1 MCPRTSGD
9 VMHVRH
15 FKNFRRLI
23 FATAMYGTIFL
34 INDYS
39 VKAQERSL
47 DTTATVSVHPAT
59 VKPKKIKKR
68 RAVYK
73 LQSQSLAEAL
83 GLNKQQ
89 SDTLEVL
96 YRETRKSRK
105 LAVSRIP
112 KEDMAAYKA
121 KAEEINAAER
131 GKLGIALR
139 SIMTEDQAAEA
150 MPILGG
156 FNPHWDTYVFVVST
170 FGLEK
175 EKRSAALQLVLRYI
189 ATSERA
195 QKGSKSGGSRSSAN
209 LKASLDAGLAPLLT
223 IDQMAEWMESTGRT
237 KKENEVL
244 HDEPPRSQN
253 PRKSSSIKE
262 PKDPFNPTRKNDPS
276 RTSIRSRIH

>member
-1 MCPRTSGD
+1 MRCRILKTL
-9 VMHVRH
+9 
-15 FKNFRRLI
+15 RRLV
-23 FATAMYGTIFL
+23 FATAMYVTIFL
-34 INDYS
+34 VGDYS
-39 VKAQERSL
+39 AKAQERSI
-47 DTTATVSVHPAT
+47 DTTAALSVHPAT

-73 LQSQSLAEAL
+73 LQSQSVAEAW
-83 GLNKQQ
+83 GLNTQQ

-96 YRETRKSRK
+96 YREARKSRK
-105 LAVSRIP
+105 LAVSRIL

-170 FGLEK
+170 FRLEK
-175 EKRSAALQLVLRYI
+175 EKRSAALQLVLHYI
-189 ATSERA
+189 AASERTK
-195 QKGSKSGGSRSSAN
+195 KGSKSGGSRSSAN

-223 IDQMAEWMESTGRT
+223 IDQMAEWLESTGRT
-237 KKENEVL
+237 KKEKEAL

-253 PRKSSSIKE
+253 PRKSSSMKE
-262 PKDPFNPTRKNDPS
+262 PKDPFKTTKKNDPS
-276 RTSIRSRIH
+276 RTSIRSRIR